1 MEMKMK
7 NKMKMSTPK
16 FNWGFG
22 IAALYIAF
30 ALGILFLVYK
40 CTQHP
45 VDLVSAD
52 YYNKEI
58 KFQQQYDKEQN
69 ATALATPLQLNVH
82 VENKSVELNFPTAA
96 NTTVLKGTIYFMR
109 PDNSADDKTISI
121 AANDAHNQSI
131 DYSSWKKGL
140 YRVEVNW
147 NDGLKDYYKQSFI
160 KLN

>member
-1 MEMKMK
+1 M
-7 NKMKMSTPK
+7 NTLK
-16 FNWGFG
+16 FSWGHAIIF
-22 IAALYIAF
+22 LYAGF
-30 ALGILFLVYK
+30 VLAILFLVYK

-69 ATALATPLQLNVH
+69 ATELSTQLQLNVNS
-82 VENKSVELNFPTAA
+82 ENKSVSFKFPVAE
-96 NTTVLKGTIYFMR
+96 NTTGLKGSIYFMR
-109 PDNSADDKTISI
+109 PDNSEDDKTIVI
-121 AANDAHNQSI
+121 AANNSHLQTV
-131 DYSSWKKGL
+131 DYNTWKKGL

-147 NDGLKDYYKQSFI
+147 SDGVKDYYKQSFI